1 MVGIWPCCVTVGFD
15 LRQVL
20 ATDPGNVEVWA
31 CVDEK
36 CVGHWVTANSMS
48 LRGSSTGTTAHL
60 VHLVETGWSYDGDTF
75 WVYKAEVNDP
85 QVDVRLIVRDQGR
98 VLFDTTSMLR
108 LYESWP
114 NGPGCTPVLIGGTV
128 LATPEGDLI
137 LRVDETL
144 RGGELLNRLRGGP
157 NPPGGARRDAA
168 GV

>member
-1 MVGIWPCCVTVGFD
+1 MPAVGVRVLAAFLLGASLLGCAFSRGPCNMMGIWPCCVTVGFD

-20 ATDPGNVEVWA
+20 ATDPGNVEVGA

-36 CVGHWVTANSMS
+36 CVQYWVTSMS

-60 VHLVETGWSYDGDTF
+60 RHLVETGWSYDGDTF

-98 VLFDTTSMLR
+98 VLFDTARMLQ
-108 LYESWP
+108 LDEWQP
-114 NGPGCTPVLIGGTV
+114 NGPGCSPTLLSGTV

-137 LRVDETL
+137 VQ
-144 RGGELLNRLRGGP
+144 
-157 NPPGGARRDAA
+157 
-168 GV
+168 